1 MNSESPSPSRVDL
14 TELGASG
21 RHLFDVAIL
30 LNRVV
35 GDDAWLLVGG
45 WMVHCHLALLGRRLG
60 RVTDDV
66 DVVVDVLSTPRSVPK
81 IHEVLAEVG
90 YRRSPSPMG
99 VLHHRFSSPSGSVD
113 LLFPDHLGRSRA
125 RSAGPQLDG
134 SRRLFAVRYPL
145 DVAVGEKVARLQ
157 LPRLSGAV
165 ALKVRAW
172 VSRRQ
177 PRDLSDVC
185 ELVLGV
191 DDPQDLI
198 SVLNHFELRCLA
210 SALREVVRSTAV
222 HLAHTEAEVGRF
234 RGLLALVEQ
243 AR

>member
-1 MNSESPSPSRVDL
+1 MNSGSSPPRVDL

-21 RHLFDVAIL
+21 RHLCDVAVL

-81 IHEVLAEVG
+81 IHEALTEVG
-90 YRRSPSPMG
+90 YRPLPSPMG

-134 SRRLFAVRYPL
+134 SRRLFAARCPL
-145 DVAVGEKVARLQ
+145 DVTVGERVARLH

-177 PRDLSDVC
+177 PRDLTDVC

-191 DDPQDLI
+191 DDPRDLI
-198 SVLNHFELRCLA
+198 SALNQFELRCLV
-210 SALREVVRSTAV
+210 SALRQAVRSTGI
-222 HLAHTEAEVGRF
+222 HLAHTEADLGRF
-234 RGLLALVEQ
+234 RGVLALMERAQ
-243 AR
+243 